1 MPEKA
6 RYGGKNTLSGTI
18 GSGERSEVHHEEYVD
33 EELLSGGGSTSS
45 QEERNQ
51 REEKEKS
58 PGAPGGRA
66 ASATA
71 TAASGSRRGVFVVVL
86 VGADVHSGSPGPCGS
101 ALIRRRNDH
110 VARNPRAHEESGVDC
125 GAFLIQSACLRRPS
139 VVMQGSEQRI
149 HRKVLLPVES
159 SLDNAVR
166 NSDGASL
173 RADFRAVSP
182 ENRVGDDRAALEVE
196 HPAACGRPVSCE
208 GRVDDDG
215 AASVVEQRAAVG

>member
-71 TAASGSRRGVFVVVL
+71 TRQGERAISTRIAGVVTTI
-86 VGADVHSGSPGPCGS
+86 GS
-101 ALIRRRNDH
+101 AFVSI
-110 VARNPRAHEESGVDC
+110 VA
-125 GAFLIQSACLRRPS
+125 
-139 VVMQGSEQRI
+139 
-149 HRKVLLPVES
+149 
-159 SLDNAVR
+159 
-166 NSDGASL
+166 
-173 RADFRAVSP
+173 
-182 ENRVGDDRAALEVE
+182 
-196 HPAACGRPVSCE
+196 PA
-208 GRVDDDG
+208 
-215 AASVVEQRAAVG
+215 